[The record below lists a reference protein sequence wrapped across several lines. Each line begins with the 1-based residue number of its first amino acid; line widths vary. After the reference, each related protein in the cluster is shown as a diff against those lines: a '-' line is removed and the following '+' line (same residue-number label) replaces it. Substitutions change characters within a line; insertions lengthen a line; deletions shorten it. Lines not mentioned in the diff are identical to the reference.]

1 MAALPAKPDLGQLRK
16 RAKDLARAE
25 SVKLSEAQF
34 RIAREHGF
42 PSWPKLQAYVRRSA
56 EGVQHAY
63 HADTEYYGERALGLL
78 ASADDGTPSARAAFD
93 RHRQPLTREGART
106 VVAREHGFTSWRG
119 LREHVK
125 TLAGS
130 GEPFA
135 RAYGLVE
142 ARDVDGLAAIVDEFP
157 ELVHAVGT
165 NGNDLLGMA
174 GATCDERL
182 SRVLLERGADPA
194 RGNAHGWTPL
204 HQAAYSNLPLLAD
217 LLLDAGA
224 PLDVSSRGDG
234 GTPLVVALFWGNRTV
249 AERLARQG
257 KAPRNLRVAAGL
269 GDAELLDEL
278 VRPNGTLAP
287 AAGAHREFYRPHS
300 GFPFWRPSG
309 DLAEIRDEALSWAAR
324 NDRTEALRTLAAR
337 GADLDADV
345 YRGTA
350 LTWAA
355 AQGKVAAVRTLL
367 ELGAEVNRVGTF
379 GGPKHGVGIT
389 ALHLAAQGDHLD
401 VLEVLIAAGADLDA
415 RDGQW
420 RSTPEGWAEACDS
433 PAARELLARAR

>member
-1 MAALPAKPDLGQLRK
+1 MAALPAKLDLGQVRK

-25 SVKLSEAQF
+25 SVELSEAQF

-42 PSWPKLQAYVRRSA
+42 PSWPKLQAYVRRSL
-56 EGVQHAY
+56 EGAQHAY
-63 HADTEYYGERALGLL
+63 HADIDYYSERALGLL

-93 RHRQPLTREGART
+93 RHRQPLTRGGART

-125 TLAGS
+125 TLTGS

-135 RAYGLVE
+135 RAYRLVE
-142 ARDVDGLAAIVDEFP
+142 ARDVDGPAGLVDEFP
-157 ELVHAVGT
+157 ELAHAVGT

-182 SRVLLERGADPA
+182 SRVLLARGADPA

-204 HQAAYSNLPLLAD
+204 HQAAYSNLPLLTD

-224 PLDVSSRGDG
+224 PLDVAARGDG

-249 AERLARQG
+249 AEKLARHG

-287 AAGAHREFYRPHS
+287 AAGAHREFYRPTAVSRS
-300 GFPFWRPSG
+300 GARPATRPHPRRGAQLGRAQRPHRSP
-309 DLAEIRDEALSWAAR
+309 AH
-324 NDRTEALRTLAAR
+324 AR
-337 GADLDADV
+337 GARREPRRRRLPRHRAQLGRGAGQGHGRAD
-345 YRGTA
+345 
-350 LTWAA
+350 
-355 AQGKVAAVRTLL
+355 
-367 ELGAEVNRVGTF
+367 
-379 GGPKHGVGIT
+379 
-389 ALHLAAQGDHLD
+389 
-401 VLEVLIAAGADLDA
+401 AAGAGRGRQPCRHVRRAEARRRHHGTAPGRPEQPPRRARGAHRRAGADRDA

-420 RSTPEGWAEACDS
+420 HSTPEGWAEACDS